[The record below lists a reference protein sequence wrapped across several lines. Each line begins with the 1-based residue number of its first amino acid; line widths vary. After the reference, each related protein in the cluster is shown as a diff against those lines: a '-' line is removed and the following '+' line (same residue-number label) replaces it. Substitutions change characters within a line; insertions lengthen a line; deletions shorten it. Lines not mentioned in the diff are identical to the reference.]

1 VTGCAATLVDD
12 DVKNIAFFRLVVTKA
27 FDAPAFKRIC
37 GTNAERV
44 SELGVKTLSSLPK
57 RFTFGVDC
65 IVAAGWPK
73 SLVGVGILDVDP
85 TNGVVIGIV

>member
-12 DVKNIAFFRLVVTKA
+12 GVENVGFVILVVTEA
-27 FDAPAFKRIC
+27 IDAPAFKGIC
-37 GTNAERV
+37 GTDAERV
-44 SELGVKTLSSLPK
+44 SEPGVIALSSLPK
-57 RFTFGVDC
+57 RFTFGVGG

-85 TNGVVIGIV
+85 TNGVVIGRV